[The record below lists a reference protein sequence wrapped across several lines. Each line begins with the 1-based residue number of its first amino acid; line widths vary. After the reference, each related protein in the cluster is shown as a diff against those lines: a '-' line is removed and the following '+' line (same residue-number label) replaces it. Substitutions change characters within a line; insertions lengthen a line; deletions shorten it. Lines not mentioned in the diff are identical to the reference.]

1 MFHPLTQNTI
11 KAFKFR
17 AQAIFSLLEKTP
29 QPPRSHEIFFIILPY
44 KYPKKLYTSKT
55 RY

>member
-17 AQAIFSLLEKTP
+17 AQAIFSVLEKNPPPPVYTP
-29 QPPRSHEIFFIILPY
+29 CISQTKVGSMGHWIRPDLVN
-44 KYPKKLYTSKT
+44 
-55 RY
+55 

>member
-17 AQAIFSLLEKTP
+17 TQAIFNLLEKKHS
-29 QPPRSHEIFFIILPY
+29 PPPLFTQFEFEYFFIILNY
-44 KYPKKLYTSKT
+44 G
-55 RY
+55 